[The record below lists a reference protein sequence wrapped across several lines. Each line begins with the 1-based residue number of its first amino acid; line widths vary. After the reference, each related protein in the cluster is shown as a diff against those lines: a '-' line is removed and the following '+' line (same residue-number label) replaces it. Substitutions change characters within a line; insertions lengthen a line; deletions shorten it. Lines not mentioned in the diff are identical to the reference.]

1 MNDIVWLIVGGFHR
15 GGGDGA
21 GFRAALL
28 SGPPGIGK
36 TTTAT
41 LVCKEAGFSYFETN
55 ASDSRSKKILQE
67 TIGGAIGNTTLMDFM
82 SKGAFHICVARFII
96 PNKSGCLMSTTD
108 LYSS

>member
-1 MNDIVWLIVGGFHR
+1 MRNAWPSLECVKLTLFSVYTVGGWGGR
-15 GGGDGA
+15 GGGGGGGDGA

-41 LVCKEAGFSYFETN
+41 LVCKEAGFTFFETN

-67 TIGGAIGNTTLMDFM
+67 TIGGALGNATLMDYVA
-82 SKGAFHICVARFII
+82 KGV
-96 PNKSGCLMSTTD
+96 SQL
-108 LYSS
+108 